1 MYVCVSLHA
10 CQNIPVDCLLIDDVI
25 KAHRSQRPV
34 VSWNEYVTLASSCSI
49 EEEEQ
54 LVQTTLMLHDIGT
67 HTYIDKHKHR
77 HTHTDTDNSQTETRR
92 HRRRDT
98 CSRAH
103 ADATL
108 LSTAQQRHSPL
119 PSGSLIWFNDAV
131 LRDMVILDPQW
142 LTAVMKAMMKAR
154 DLVKDGVR
162 DLTLH

>member
-67 HTYIDKHKHR
+67 HTYID
-77 HTHTDTDNSQTETRR
+77 TQTQTQTSPVKQTQR
-92 HRRRDT
+92 
-98 CSRAH
+98 H
-103 ADATL
+103 ADTGAEIHARARMQMRHYCPLLNSATH
-108 LSTAQQRHSPL
+108 HSPQARL
-119 PSGSLIWFNDAV
+119 FGSMTRYYVTWSSWIRSGS
-131 LRDMVILDPQW
+131 RPS
-142 LTAVMKAMMKAR
+142 
-154 DLVKDGVR
+154 
-162 DLTLH
+162 